1 MTKRKVLLL
10 VLALVLLVTG
20 VVAGVLAWMVDGT
33 ESVVNTF
40 APSTIKIELDEADT
54 DNSTPG
60 ANDRDMANAYDMIPG
75 AELSKDPTVTVKA
88 NSVDCWV
95 FVKIEEENNAAD
107 FLSWAIAS
115 GWTKGDGTKIPA
127 NVYYREVSQSD
138 EDQSFPVLKDN
149 KVTVKTDVT
158 VDDMNSL
165 TSSDSYPKL
174 SFTAY
179 AMQVFKNNNAE
190 FTAAEAWAEASQL
203 G

>member
-20 VVAGVLAWMVDGT
+20 VVAGVLAWMVDST

-54 DNSTPG
+54 DNSSDG
-60 ANDRDMANAYDMIPG
+60 GRDMANAYDMIPG
-75 AELSKDPTVTVKA
+75 AELAKDPTVTVKA

-115 GWTKGDGTKIPA
+115 GWTKGDGVKIPS

-138 EDQSFPVLKDN
+138 KDQTFPVLKDN

-158 VDDMNSL
+158 VEDMNSL
-165 TSSDSYPKL
+165 TSAANYPKL

-179 AMQVFKNNNAE
+179 AMQVFKSNNSE
-190 FTAAEAWAEASQL
+190 FSAADAWAEASKL
-203 G
+203 S